1 MHMAS
6 VLLTLFTP
14 SKSQWRSDHS
24 PSPQSI
30 NLISPSPGSTL
41 PNKNCQF
48 SSCLS
53 SYDPRSFY
61 FFFSQDQYLKLPRSS
76 FSIWAYISFQTPCA
90 DFSDSTPLTPS
101 THFFFFFFTLWCL
114 DIYDKGRSYRTTMEV
129 SRHFKTGMAWLAKV
143 SETLTNRSVTNTSP
157 ESSHCFADSLW
168 ELLLN
173 FRTQY
178 WDLQL
183 IFWSDSSVICIQLIS
198 SSGIISSLI
207 PSPFR

>member
-1 MHMAS
+1 MTRAHFIFSFLKTNIWSSLAHLS
-6 VLLTLFTP
+6 PFGPIFP
-14 SKSQWRSDHS
+14 SRPLVQIS
-24 PSPQSI
+24 
-30 NLISPSPGSTL
+30 LIPL
-41 PNKNCQF
+41 P
-48 SSCLS
+48 
-53 SYDPRSFY
+53 
-61 FFFSQDQYLKLPRSS
+61 LPPAL
-76 FSIWAYISFQTPCA
+76 I
-90 DFSDSTPLTPS
+90 
-101 THFFFFFFTLWCL
+101 FFFFFTLWCL

-143 SETLTNRSVTNTSP
+143 SETLTNRFVTNTSP